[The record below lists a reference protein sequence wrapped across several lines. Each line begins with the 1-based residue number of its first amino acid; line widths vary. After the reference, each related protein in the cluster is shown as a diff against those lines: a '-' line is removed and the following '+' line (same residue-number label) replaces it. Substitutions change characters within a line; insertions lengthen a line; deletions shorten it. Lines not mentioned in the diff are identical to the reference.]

1 MIESSKIAVERT
13 AAILGVNMK
22 EKERKDIRIVIAEDE
37 PITRMDLKEML
48 VAAGYS
54 VVGEASEGFDAIELC
69 KKERPDVTI
78 LDIRM
83 PLLDGLSAAKVI
95 TEEKNTGTVIL
106 LTAYSDEE
114 FINRAT
120 QIGVSGYIVK
130 PIDER
135 ALVPNIEIAVAR
147 SREILEVKKQ
157 CELIAERLENR
168 TVIEKAKGQ
177 LMVSMSLSE
186 GEAYE
191 YIKKLSK
198 EKKVSMKR
206 IAEIILA

>member
-1 MIESSKIAVERT
+1 MRE
-13 AAILGVNMK
+13 K
-22 EKERKDIRIVIAEDE
+22 EKKEIRIVIAEDE

-48 VAAGYS
+48 VVAGYS
-54 VVGEASEGFDAIELC
+54 VVGEASEGFDAIEIC
-69 KKERPDVTI
+69 KKEKPDVVI
-78 LDIRM
+78 LDIKM

-95 TEEKNTGTVIL
+95 TEEKNAGTIIL

-120 QIGVSGYIVK
+120 KIGVSGYIVK

-147 SREILEVKKQ
+147 SREIQQVKKQ

-168 TVIEKAKGQ
+168 TIIEKAKGQ

-186 GEAYE
+186 NEAYE
-191 YIKKLSK
+191 YIKNLSK

>member
-186 GEAYE
+186 NEAYE

>member
-37 PITRMDLKEML
+37 PITRMDLREML
-48 VAAGYS
+48 VTAGYS

-78 LDIRM
+78 MDIRM

-120 QIGVSGYIVK
+120 KIGVSGYIVK

-147 SREILEVKKQ
+147 SREMIEVKKQ

-177 LMVSMSLSE
+177 LMVSMSFSE
-186 GEAYE
+186 SEAYE

>member
-22 EKERKDIRIVIAEDE
+22 EKERKEIRIVIAEDE

-48 VAAGYS
+48 VTAGYS

-177 LMVSMSLSE
+177 LMVSMSFSE
-186 GEAYE
+186 NEAYE
-191 YIKKLSK
+191 YIKKLSR